1 MKEIDQFFEKIASLP
16 MMPKVIQ
23 EILIL
28 LESDDVIVDEIIKKL
43 SLDQVLSAKVLRLSN
58 ASYFGRSGSIGNLN
72 NALKV
77 IGLSNLK
84 TLVIA
89 SGITAAF
96 AKVDGIEL
104 NGFWKKSIMV
114 ASITREIC
122 KTNKLD
128 AESGYLAGLM
138 NNIGVLPMTMLYP
151 NVMRDINQIDG
162 NLFPEKYCELEQEK
176 LNIDHCM
183 IGAELAKRW
192 LFPES
197 IQLAIRHYATPLV
210 SEVPTLASAIYVAN
224 QYASAF
230 INHSNAETIAQMIN
244 PEIANKLDMNEA
256 ILLENFESYQAIAT
270 EAALAL

>member
-89 SGITAAF
+89 SGI
-96 AKVDGIEL
+96 

>member
-28 LESDDVIVDEIIKKL
+28 LESDDVNVDEIIKKL

-58 ASYFGRSGSIGNLN
+58 SSYFGRSGSISNLN

-96 AKVDGIEL
+96 AKVDGVDL
-104 NGFWKKSIMV
+104 NSFWKKSIMV
-114 ASITREIC
+114 ASITRQIC
-122 KTNKLD
+122 KTYKLD
-128 AESGYLAGLM
+128 PESGYLAGLM
-138 NNIGVLPMTMLYP
+138 NNIGLLPMTMLYP
-151 NVMRDINQIDG
+151 NVMGEVNQID
-162 NLFPEKYCELEQEK
+162 NDLSPEKRCVVEQEK
-176 LNIDHCM
+176 LDIDHCI
-183 IGAELAKRW
+183 IGAELANRW

-197 IQLAIRHYATPLV
+197 IQSAIRHYAAPLA
-210 SEVPTLASAIYVAN
+210 SEAPALASAIYIAN

-230 INHSNAETIAQMIN
+230 INQHTPESISQMIN
-244 PEIANKLDMNEA
+244 PEITTNLGMNQA
-256 ILLENFESYQAIAT
+256 ILLENFKDYQAIAT

>member
-1 MKEIDQFFEKIASLP
+1 MEEIDQFFEKIASLP

-23 EILIL
+23 EILML
-28 LESDDVIVDEIIKKL
+28 LESDDVNVDEIIKKL

-58 ASYFGRSGSIGNLN
+58 ASYFGRSGSISNLS

-96 AKVDGIEL
+96 AKVDGVEL
-104 NGFWKKSIMV
+104 NAFWKKSIMV
-114 ASITREIC
+114 ASITRQIC
-122 KTNKLD
+122 KINKLD
-128 AESGYLAGLM
+128 PESGYLAGLM
-138 NNIGVLPMTMLYP
+138 NNIGQLPMAMLYP
-151 NVMRDINQIDG
+151 NIMRELNQIDN
-162 NLFPEKYCELEQEK
+162 NLSPEKRCEVEQEK
-176 LNIDHCM
+176 LNINHCM

-197 IQLAIRHYATPLV
+197 IQSAIRHYATPLV
-210 SEVPTLASAIYVAN
+210 SDVPTLASAIYIAN

-230 INHSNAETIAQMIN
+230 INQNNAKSIVQMIH
-244 PEIANKLDMNEA
+244 PDIANELDMNEA